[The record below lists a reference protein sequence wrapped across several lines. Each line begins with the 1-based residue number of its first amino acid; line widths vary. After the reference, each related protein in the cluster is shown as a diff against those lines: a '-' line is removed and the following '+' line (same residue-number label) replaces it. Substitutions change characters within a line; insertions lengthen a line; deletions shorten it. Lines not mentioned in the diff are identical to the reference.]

1 MVAATLPDAGLKLE
15 EHFNEV
21 VKMSRTGQRGQ
32 RKIRDYFLSG
42 YPGCGNR
49 QQSLAFVDSS
59 NLYRVCFNCFCRL
72 ITSAFPL

>member
-49 QQSLAFVDSS
+49 QLLLLLTLLISIAFVSI
-59 NLYRVCFNCFCRL
+59 V
-72 ITSAFPL
+72 PVV